1 MNNAT
6 YENIVARITLSIQY
20 EYSRGVFHRSI
31 RQEYST
37 GVFHR
42 SIQEEESVPED
53 WSLAMRYCTS
63 CVGLKVTCAVEGT
76 ALVPIPRR
84 SIDFVNLTDLRGA
97 GLRFLVERLRVS
109 ERYQYVSI

>member
-1 MNNAT
+1 M
-6 YENIVARITLSIQY
+6 
-20 EYSRGVFHRSI
+20 
-31 RQEYST
+31 
-37 GVFHR
+37 
-42 SIQEEESVPED
+42 
-53 WSLAMRYCTS
+53 
-63 CVGLKVTCAVEGT
+63 TCAVEGT